1 MRVITIGEHS
11 FGSHCYA
18 IISEDDHAM
27 IVDPS
32 ASVAAIMSALSSENA
47 IIDGILIT
55 HGHFDH
61 ILSLDLLRDATGAPA
76 YIHEEDAEMLTD
88 SSKNM
93 FVRAYGK
100 DRVWRAADGVL
111 HDGDEIPLGNEKIK
125 VIHTPGHSKGC
136 ICYLCGDVMI
146 TGDTLFADNVGR
158 TDLYGGS
165 EEILKASL
173 DKLRNIGLNKEMTI
187 FPGHGP
193 EGKLGIALDIS
204 AYFFN

>member
-18 IISEDDHAM
+18 IISEHHAM

-32 ASVAAIMSALSSENA
+32 ASVSAIMAAVSAEDAN
-47 IIDGILIT
+47 IEGILIT

-61 ILSLDLLRDATGAPA
+61 ILSLDLLRDATGVPA

-88 SSKNM
+88 GKKNM
-93 FVRAYGK
+93 FCYAYGK
-100 DRVWRAADGVL
+100 DRVWREAERL
-111 HDGDEIPLGNEKIK
+111 LKDGDEIPLGKEIIK

-136 ICYLCGDVMI
+136 VCYLCGDTLI
-146 TGDTLFADNVGR
+146 TGDTLFAETVGR

-165 EEILKASL
+165 TEMLAASL
-173 DKLRNIGLNKEMTI
+173 SKLRSLGLNKETPI
-187 FPGHGP
+187 LAGHGP
-193 EGKLGIALDIS
+193 DGKLGSALDIS
-204 AYFFN
+204 AYLF

>member
-1 MRVITIGEHS
+1 MRVVTIGEQS

-18 IISEDDHAM
+18 IISDDNHAM

-32 ASVAAIMSALSSENA
+32 ASVAAIMSTLSAEDA
-47 IIDGILIT
+47 ILEGILIT

-61 ILSLDLLRDATGAPA
+61 ILSLDLLRDATHVPA
-76 YIHEEDAEMLTD
+76 YIHEDDAEMLTD
-88 SSKNM
+88 GNKNM
-93 FVRAYGK
+93 FASAYKK
-100 DRVWRAADGVL
+100 DRVWREADGVL

-136 ICYLCGDVMI
+136 VCYLCGDTMI
-146 TGDTLFADNVGR
+146 TGDTLFSDNVGR

-165 EEILKASL
+165 EEILEASL
-173 DKLRNIGLNKEMTI
+173 QKLRSLGLNEDMPI

-193 EGKLGIALDIS
+193 AGKLGIALDIS
-204 AYFFN
+204 AFFFN

>member
-18 IISEDDHAM
+18 VISDDGRAM

-32 ASVAAIMSALSSENA
+32 ASVSSILAAVSSEGA
-47 IIDGILIT
+47 TIDGILIT

-61 ILSLDLLRDATGAPA
+61 ILSLDNLRDATGVPA

-88 SSKNM
+88 GNKNM
-93 FVRAYGK
+93 FYFAYGK

-111 HDGDEIPLGNEKIK
+111 HDGDEIPLGCEKIK

-136 ICYLCGDVMI
+136 VCYLCGKNLI
-146 TGDTLFADNVGR
+146 TGDTLFAETVGR

-165 EEILKASL
+165 SEILADSLSKLRSLGL
-173 DKLRNIGLNKEMTI
+173 DKNTPI
-187 FPGHGP
+187 FAGHGP
-193 EGKLGIALDIS
+193 DGTLGAALDIS
-204 AYFFN
+204 AYLF